1 MAGPLATYE
10 RVANKVGEPIED
22 DESIRLANEM
32 LEEASNWV
40 RFYAGHPEWSAADAP
55 DMAVTITIAAASR
68 GYLNPAGY
76 DKERSDAANFERG
89 ESSTWSI
96 AARPDVAEIAVLQT
110 YDVAARRG
118 RMTSIPI
125 TDPDR
130 FIPRSARRRT
140 VDFVHGYQEPFTY
153 VPGS

>member
-1 MAGPLATYE
+1 
-10 RVANKVGEPIED
+10 VANKVGEPIED
-22 DESIRLANEM
+22 AEDIALANEM

-55 DMAVTITIAAASR
+55 DMAVTIAIAAASR

-89 ESSTWSI
+89 DSSTWSV
-96 AARPDVAEIAVLQT
+96 AARPDAAEIAVLRT
-110 YDVAARRG
+110 YDKAARRG
-118 RMTSIPI
+118 TISSIPM
-125 TDPDR
+125 TDPHR
-130 FIPRSARRRT
+130 MVPRSARSNAPQFT
-140 VDFVHGYQEPFTY
+140 IGYQEPFTY